1 MFSAGT
7 VEAPNVRDNLF
18 RQSSKQLRR
27 IRRWPAAAL
36 MMLLLAISACHKKPS
51 TDKSGTRAH
60 KHSPRLTALASAEV
74 VRDAHAIT
82 IDDLMSRDVEVR
94 RRAMQALA
102 RIADATARA
111 ALERGLSDEDGQ
123 VVAWA
128 AFGLGRACEKDSE
141 QAVAQLAL
149 RAATWSASEHAP
161 EREDRLAIDPISAIT
176 DALGRCG
183 TSSAEATLR
192 SWLHLDARLAE
203 RAALAL
209 GTIAAKQHRLENTTL
224 VALLDL
230 ADAKGKPIATALFPL
245 TRLSSVETNVQKRLL
260 SVATKSLLVKTD
272 AQRYAIR
279 ALPLAGENAAP
290 ILERVLCDKASY
302 APEPRADA
310 ARGLTRLGDAGQQSL
325 GRALTRL
332 LPRASDVTSGWLTSA
347 EFLTVA
353 EMLEDLNSFENEVRP
368 ILESLAK
375 LTIPEAATMPMKRR
389 LLVLRCQSASILAG
403 NNVTSPLLR
412 ACDPDPEGRE
422 GALAVSRVLGRASI
436 RGHRAQLFDKLTHS
450 TDLVVRE
457 NALRWLRSHPEVRD
471 SPRILADALASG
483 FAGVVATAAGILAEH
498 PERAQNQLQS
508 SAVLSS
514 TLVSA
519 HDFERA
525 NRSPHPTPE
534 LLLALG
540 KATHHPWESDAIDVR
555 SQLLDAVAELGALSE
570 KVYLEEQCRSAS
582 AVLRKHAE
590 MALHRF
596 GDTKRHCPAPKSNPP
611 TTVPRVDS
619 APVHLRF
626 HTDMGPLDL
635 WLEPTLC
642 PMAATRLLELAK
654 AGFYNNMPV
663 HRVVAGFVVQL
674 GDRAGDGFGSAG
686 SEPLRDELSP
696 LEFRTNNVG
705 LALSG
710 PDTASSQFFVVL
722 GPHPHLDGEY
732 TRVGRADDGWNR
744 LAVGDIIQSVEQIF

>member
-1 MFSAGT
+1 
-7 VEAPNVRDNLF
+7 
-18 RQSSKQLRR
+18 
-27 IRRWPAAAL
+27 
-36 MMLLLAISACHKKPS
+36 MLLMVVGACHKKPS
-51 TDKSGTRAH
+51 VERNGTPAH
-60 KHSPRLTALASAEV
+60 KHSPRLMPLASAEV
-74 VRDAHAIT
+74 VRDARAVT

-102 RIADATARA
+102 RIADSTARP

-161 EREDRLAIDPISAIT
+161 EQKDRLAIDPISSIA
-176 DALGRCG
+176 DALGRCS
-183 TSSAEATLR
+183 TPSAEATLR
-192 SWLHLDARLAE
+192 GWLRLDGYLAQ

-224 VALLDL
+224 VALLDS
-230 ADAKGKPIATALFPL
+230 ADSKGKSVTTALFPL
-245 TRLSSVETNVQKRLL
+245 TRLSAVETNVQKRLL
-260 SVATKSLLVKTD
+260 SVATKSLLVKSD

-290 ILERVLCDKASY
+290 TLERVLCDKVGFAS
-302 APEPRADA
+302 ELRADA

-325 GRALTRL
+325 GRALMRL
-332 LPRASDVTSGWLTSA
+332 LPRALDINSDWLTSA
-347 EFLTVA
+347 EFSTVA
-353 EMLEDLNSFENEVRP
+353 QMLEDLNSFENEVRP
-368 ILESLAK
+368 ILESLAR
-375 LTIPEAATMPMKRR
+375 LTLPAAAPTAIKRR

-403 NNVTSPLLR
+403 NALGSPLLR
-412 ACDPDPEGRE
+412 ACDPDPDGRE

-436 RGHRAQLFDKLTHS
+436 RGYRAQLFDKLTHS

-457 NALRWLRSHPEVRD
+457 SALRWLRSHPEVRD

-483 FAGVVATAAGILAEH
+483 LAGVVATAAGILAEH
-498 PERAQNQLQS
+498 PERAQSQTQNSKL
-508 SAVLSS
+508 LS
-514 TLVSA
+514 TTRVNA
-519 HDFERA
+519 HDFEKS
-525 NRSPHPTPE
+525 NLSPHPTPE

-540 KATHHPWESDAIDVR
+540 KATHHTWESDAIDVR
-555 SQLLDAVAELGALSE
+555 SQLLDAVAALGALSE
-570 KVYLEEQCRSAS
+570 RVYLEEQCHSVS

-590 MALHRF
+590 VALHRF
-596 GDTKRHCPAPKSNPP
+596 GDTRRRCGAQKFDLPS
-611 TTVPRVDS
+611 TVVLADIGPI
-619 APVHLRF
+619 HLRF
-626 HTDMGPLDL
+626 HTDIGPLDL

-663 HRVVAGFVVQL
+663 HRVVAGFVVQM

-696 LEFRTNNVG
+696 LEFRTNDVG

-732 TRVGRADDGWNR
+732 TRVGHTDDGWNR
-744 LAVGDIIQSVEQIF
+744 LVVGDLIQSVEQIL